1 MTCFKRYEYW
11 AYEDG
16 KAVKKWT
23 RWFKWSSSSSREK
36 VELKGYKGDV
46 LRCEYREEDE
56 DGKT

>member
-1 MTCFKRYEYW
+1 MACLKRYEYW
-11 AYEDG
+11 ASENG

-23 RWFKWSSSSSREK
+23 RWFKWGSSSRIK